1 MRSIK
6 SFRSKNELVYD
17 ALRTAIIHG
26 ELAPR
31 KRLVIDELATE
42 LGVSQIPV
50 REALRQLEADGF
62 VTIEPYVG
70 ATVTPIEVANISE
83 IFGLLESMEIVS
95 GRAACINLSDN
106 DLDELEALL
115 RRMDDLMNN
124 PDEWSQVNV
133 RFHQFICERSG
144 TLLVKKLMDKTL
156 DHWDRLRSYY
166 LKDVFSHRVAVAQ
179 KDHWRM
185 FEAIRNRDVQAL
197 EKIVREHNQAALAAY
212 TGYLEK

>member
-17 ALRTAIIHG
+17 SLRTAIIHG

-31 KRLVIDELATE
+31 KRLVIDELASE

-83 IFGLLESMEIVS
+83 IFGLLEGMEVVS
-95 GRAACINLSDN
+95 GRAACVNLSDA
-106 DLDELEALL
+106 DLKELEAMLQWMDNLL
-115 RRMDDLMNN
+115 DE
-124 PDEWSQVNV
+124 PDQWSQVNV

-166 LKDVFSHRVAVAQ
+166 LKDVFSHRITAAQ

-185 FEAIRNRDVQAL
+185 FEAIQKRDTHAL
-197 EKIVREHNQAALAAY
+197 EKVVREHNQAALAAY
-212 TGYLEK
+212 TSYLEK